1 MNAVIFD
8 MDGVLIDTE
17 KHLIECWIEASKI
30 HGFDMKR
37 EEAYLLRSLTAKM
50 AAPLLKNMYGE
61 EFDYHR
67 VRETRKRLME
77 QRLKKYGIERKQG
90 VEEAL
95 IYLKNKGYKVA
106 VATSTD
112 SERAKQYL
120 AEVEILQYFDYVIS
134 ANMVEIGKPMPDI
147 YLYACEKIGEK
158 PEDCYAI
165 EDSPNGVLS
174 AKRAG
179 LRVIMVPDLTEPDED
194 TAGLLYAKIDS
205 LSSLYKFV

>member
-17 KHLIECWIEASKI
+17 KHLIECWMEASKI

-179 LRVIMVPDLTEPDED
+179 LRVIMIPDLTEPDED